1 METVQAVT
9 ILLLILVELL
19 FLGGLLYHPLK
30 NLLYKMGGYVPDK
43 SIFLYTF
50 FLSFLG
56 LECTPHLIQFFWGVR
71 AAFCSDVHLLGD
83 NHVQRHRFPFYR
95 DHILWKTA
103 IFQSHGFPFYSG

>member
-56 LECTPHLIQFFWGVR
+56 LECSPLFYRFLGGVR
-71 AAFCSDVHLLGD
+71 AASDVHLLGD
-83 NHVQRHRFPFYR
+83 SHVQHHRFPFYR

-103 IFQSHGFPFYSG
+103 NFQRYGFPFYSG